1 MYHVR
6 TKCITEPPQ
15 TNKKKVLNDMCM
27 FDLIKIRSFV
37 PLP

>member
-6 TKCITEPPQ
+6 TTCITEPPQ
-15 TNKKKVLNDMCM
+15 TNKKKVLYDMCM
-27 FDLIKIRSFV
+27 FNLIKIRSFD